1 MSLDQEN
8 EPTSTSVILSEGI
21 MVSSYRIIKKIGAGG
36 MGEVYLAEDTRLH
49 RQVAIKFLPA
59 NLVSNEDVRLR
70 FMREAQAVAKL
81 NHPNVVTIH
90 DVSEFNGRP
99 YYVMEHIEGKSL
111 HHYAHDEQLPI
122 DTIIEYAIQICQ
134 GLGDAHRAGI
144 IHRDIKTTNIAIDS
158 KGRIRILDFGLAVTA
173 GDDKLTKTGS
183 TLGTVSYMSPEQV
196 SGREIDQR
204 SDLFSFG
211 IVLYE
216 LIASRTPFKRDS
228 EGATLKAIM
237 EDNPEPLSR
246 YKSDVPEKLQEI
258 IFQLLEKDKEL
269 RYPSAEGVMADLK
282 RLNYDSRSTQQSF
295 EVKIKKSKVGM
306 ISGIIGGLVIIMAIV
321 TLLLL
326 KQDTDEEIATNDM
339 PMIAVIPFDNLGSA
353 EDEYFA
359 DGMTDEIASRLAS
372 IEGLGV
378 ISRTSSMHYKNSDKS
393 LREIGAELGV
403 DYILEGTV
411 RWSKIAG
418 KTKVKI
424 TPRLVRVSD
433 DLPLWA
439 ENYERTLLEIFAVQ
453 EDIAIKIV
461 EQLGLTLFKNDRREV
476 SSRPTNNER
485 AYEFYLKALS
495 TWRKIDLWAAGR
507 AAINPIEVDSAVILD
522 PNFAEAHALRAEFHS
537 VRHFTT
543 NSPES
548 DSIAFE
554 SAQKALELKP
564 GLPAGYRA
572 RGVYYN
578 LVKRD
583 YDRALEEFNMAKS
596 ELHNDADLLVDIALV
611 LMRQGKFLEAQE
623 HYRNAINLDPLN
635 ALKYMRLSKCLMYT
649 NSWDEAEL
657 AINRAVA
664 LRPKNHWIRTFKLE
678 LYMNKYGEWEKMEPI
693 VREALAN
700 ADTLK
705 FISKN
710 FWLLDRL
717 PGLPA
722 RALIDRFRIRER
734 DSINLYEHYQN
745 TAEAY
750 YVIGDSTMSLL
761 YEDSARVLLEK
772 QLMDNPDQPHRV
784 SNLGLS
790 LARLGECERAVELGK
805 EGKQLLS
812 VDDCH
817 W

>member
-635 ALKYMRLSKCLMYT
+635 ALKYMRLSNCLMFT

>member
-635 ALKYMRLSKCLMYT
+635 ALKYMRLSQCLMYT

-761 YEDSARVLLEK
+761 YEDSARVLLER

>member
-439 ENYERTLLEIFAVQ
+439 KNYERTLLEIFAVQ

-635 ALKYMRLSKCLMYT
+635 ALKYMRLSNCLMFT

-745 TAEAY
+745 TALAY

>member
-282 RLNYDSRSTQQSF
+282 RLTYDSRTSQQSF

-596 ELHNDADLLVDIALV
+596 ELHNDADLLLAIALV

-635 ALKYMRLSKCLMYT
+635 ALKYMRLSNCLMFT

-761 YEDSARVLLEK
+761 YEDSARVLLER

>member
-635 ALKYMRLSKCLMYT
+635 ALKYMRLSNCLMFT

-761 YEDSARVLLEK
+761 YEDSARVLLER